1 MHKNSSFHN
10 CLLEDFVLFYFSAA
24 AAALLLKLYLSNRTH
39 FIRSLA
45 NNFSKVKAL
54 DINQLIDLLI
64 T

>member
-1 MHKNSSFHN
+1 
-10 CLLEDFVLFYFSAA
+10 LFCFAA

>member
-10 CLLEDFVLFYFSAA
+10 NVLEDFVLFYFSAA
-24 AAALLLKLYLSNRTH
+24 KIKTLFMEPHAFH
-39 FIRSLA
+39 IRSLA
-45 NNFSKVKAL
+45 NNFSKVEAL

>member
-10 CLLEDFVLFYFSAA
+10 CLLEDFVLFYFAA